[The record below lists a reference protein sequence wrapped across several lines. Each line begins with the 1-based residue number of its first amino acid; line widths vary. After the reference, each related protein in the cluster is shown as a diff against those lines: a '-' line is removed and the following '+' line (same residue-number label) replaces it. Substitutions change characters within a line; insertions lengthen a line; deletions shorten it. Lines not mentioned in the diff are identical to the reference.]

1 MILLICSCDYGWV
14 LTHFKQEGQ
23 CQGQGQQKSLPKIG
37 LIQRGAVLNL
47 SVLFIVLV
55 YFLSGYHVSVPVVI
69 YHSPYLVA
77 AAGKKSLKISWGIH
91 ENRPTQKGT
100 GVCRAL
106 LLSEVFSKNVK
117 WTCS

>member
-47 SVLFIVLV
+47 SVLFIILV
-55 YFLSGYHVSVPVVI
+55 YFLSGHHVSMPVVI
-69 YHSPYLVA
+69 YYSLYLVA
-77 AAGKKSLKISWGIH
+77 TAGKKSHRISWGIH
-91 ENRPTQKGT
+91 ENRNTEGYRSLQGSAPVRGI
-100 GVCRAL
+100 
-106 LLSEVFSKNVK
+106 F
-117 WTCS
+117 